1 MAAMLIIAHLLGDYV
16 LQFNFIARWKARSL
30 WGVVAHGG
38 IVTLVTLLCAA
49 LIDATW
55 WPYALFIG
63 VTHTLID
70 VVKAH
75 LVHPKNAQEEMRT
88 YLLDQVAHLLV
99 IALTVTLSHAP
110 SRSLFPALN
119 AALTPATLAG
129 IIGYTLLLQPAWVLL
144 RFIVRGVW
152 GAEAAPHLGAGE
164 KFAPMA
170 ERALIATLV
179 LVGPFYL
186 APLVLLPRRLTTIQW
201 QGNGVGVWMRLTTH
215 WAETFLG
222 TLLAIIVGL
231 GLRWLTWGY

>member
-1 MAAMLIIAHLLGDYV
+1 MFAMLVIAHLLGDYV

-30 WGVVAHGG
+30 WGVAAHGG
-38 IVTLVTLLCAA
+38 IVTVVTLLGAA
-49 LIDATW
+49 LIDVTW

-75 LVHPKNAQEEMRT
+75 GVHPKNTQEEMRT
-88 YLLDQVAHLLV
+88 YLLDQVAHLL
-99 IALTVTLSHAP
+99 IITLTVSLSHAP
-110 SRSLFPALN
+110 THSSYTEINRL
-119 AALTPATLAG
+119 LTPALLTG

-152 GAEAAPHLGAGE
+152 GAEAVPHLGAGE
-164 KFAPMA
+164 KFEPMA
-170 ERALIATLV
+170 ERILIASFILA
-179 LVGPFYL
+179 GAFYL
-186 APLVLLPRRLTTIQW
+186 TPLVLLPRRLSTIQL

-222 TLLAIIVGL
+222 TLLAVGVGL
-231 GLRWLTWGY
+231 ALRWLTLGH